1 MEKMDISSSD
11 ENTTPPPKEVTNPS
25 SQASSNPELSPNSS
39 NSTETN
45 SQPSSNRLQIDDI
58 YNLNESQKAALD
70 KAKAYIRE
78 IQTVLLQTIDK
89 RNDSPPIDS
98 YYFSTSNLGLTSG
111 IMDLRSISVLS
122 RIYVGSINFE
132 LTEQHVRVVFG
143 QFGTIKSISM
153 SLDPL
158 TGKHKG
164 FCFIEYETPEGASL
178 ALETMNVGRP
188 NNYTAATA
196 AGFLP
201 PPKTRIYVSNVNEYI
216 SERDLMSIFESF
228 GKIIHCVLMPDLI
241 TRKHKGYGFI
251 EFEDE
256 IAANTSVT
264 SMNNFELG
272 GLMLRV
278 RKAVIGGPLSEGM
291 KSIEKLPP
299 PLPPPPQ
306 ASSLSLF
313 GGMSS
318 SSTLLSAAA
327 QNVAAKIAVD
337 IVSRS
342 QTSVESVA
350 QEENM
355 SITSSQQIDD
365 ALEDEI
371 RDECNNYG
379 KVVKV
384 VVHISKDDGHEF
396 ENEEESVKIFVQY
409 DDGITAE
416 KAKQKLD
423 NRWFGGRRISAL
435 LYDFKRFQ
443 LGDYSN

>member
-1 MEKMDISSSD
+1 MESSSN
-11 ENTTPPPKEVTNPS
+11 ENTTTPKEATIPS
-25 SQASSNPELSPNSS
+25 PQASSSAELSSNSS

-45 SQPSSNRLQIDDI
+45 SQPSNNRLQIDDI
-58 YNLNESQKAALD
+58 YNLNESQKAALE
-70 KAKAYIRE
+70 KAKAYIKE
-78 IQTVLLQTIDK
+78 IQTVLLQTIEK
-89 RNDSPPIDS
+89 RNDSLSPIDS
-98 YYFSTSNLGLTSG
+98 YYFSTSASGLTSG
-111 IMDLRSISVLS
+111 LMDLRSISVLS

-178 ALETMNVGRP
+178 ALETMNGAELGGRQLKVGRP

-228 GKIIHCVLMPDLI
+228 GKITQCVLMPDLI

-256 IAANTSVT
+256 IATNTSVT

-278 RKAVIGGPLSEGM
+278 RKAVIGGPLSE
-291 KSIEKLPP
+291 
-299 PLPPPPQ
+299 
-306 ASSLSLF
+306 
-313 GGMSS
+313 
-318 SSTLLSAAA
+318 AATVKA

-355 SITSSQQIDD
+355 SITSSQRYAIMQKLARQDSSPVLIIRNAVVPSEIDE

-384 VVHISKDDGHEF
+384 VVHLSKDDNEF
-396 ENEEESVKIFVQY
+396 ESEEESVKIFVQY
-409 DDGITAE
+409 DDGATAE
-416 KAKQKLD
+416 KARQKLD
-423 NRWFGGRRISAL
+423 NRWFGGRRISASS
-435 LYDFKRFQ
+435 YDFKRFQ